1 MTDLF
6 HGLFFF
12 LCASVATGSWLG
24 GAYSIYRG
32 LQTLPDGQKDVPF
45 LSTDPTLI
53 TEEGLKW
60 RTRIYWSAL
69 YFVTAIVLIAV
80 YKSMH

>member
-1 MTDLF
+1 MTELY

-32 LQTLPDGQKDVPF
+32 LQALPDGQRDVPF
-45 LSTDPTLI
+45 LSTDPRLI
-53 TEEGLKW
+53 TAEGLKW

-69 YFVTAIVLIAV
+69 YFVTAVVFFAL
-80 YKSMH
+80 YKGMH